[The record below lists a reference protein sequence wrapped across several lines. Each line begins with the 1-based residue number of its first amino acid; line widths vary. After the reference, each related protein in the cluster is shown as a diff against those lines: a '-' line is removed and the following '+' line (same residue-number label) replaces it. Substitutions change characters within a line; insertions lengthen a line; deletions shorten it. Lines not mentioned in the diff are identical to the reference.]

1 MRLLLSII
9 FIVIVAVDQATKII
23 VKNSFFLYESI
34 EVIPGF
40 FNLTYILN
48 PGAAFG
54 FMANMNES
62 YRQLFFVVATIIAI
76 CAVLFLLKKEGYMK
90 IRAFAYTFIL
100 AGAIGNLIDR
110 IYIGKVVDFL
120 DFYISKHHWPAFNV
134 ADSAVFIGVCLL
146 LVDLFYHKRSV
157 QHDS

>member
-1 MRLLLSII
+1 MKIALSIL
-9 FIVIVAVDQATKII
+9 FAAVVALDQVTKIV
-23 VKNSFFLYESI
+23 VKNSFMLYESV

-40 FNLTYILN
+40 FSLTYILN

-62 YRQLFFVVATIIAI
+62 YRQLFFVIATITAI
-76 CAVLFLLKKEGYMK
+76 CAVLYLLKKEGHMK
-90 IRAFAYTFIL
+90 LRAIAYTLIL
-100 AGAIGNLIDR
+100 AGAVGNLIDR
-110 IYIGKVVDFL
+110 IYIGKVIDFL
-120 DFYISKHHWPAFNV
+120 DFYISKYHWPAFNV
-134 ADSAVFIGVCLL
+134 ADSSVFIGVSLL

>member
-1 MRLLLSII
+1 MKILLSLL
-9 FIVIVAVDQATKII
+9 FAAVVVLDQATKIA
-23 VKNSFFLYESI
+23 VKNSFMLYESI
-34 EVIPGF
+34 EIIPGF

-62 YRQLFFVVATIIAI
+62 YRQLFFIIATVI
-76 CAVLFLLKKEGYMK
+76 AIAAVVYLLKKEGHIK
-90 IRAFAYTFIL
+90 LRAFSYTFIL
-100 AGAIGNLIDR
+100 AGAVGNLIDR
-110 IYIGKVVDFL
+110 IYIGKVIDFL
-120 DFYISKHHWPAFNV
+120 DFYISKYHWPAFNV
-134 ADSAVFIGVCLL
+134 ADSAVFIGVTLL